1 MLFSSK
7 ECKEKYG
14 NYYQINKAI
23 QAGTLYKVADGV
35 YSDTPGVSEIE
46 IIMYRYP
53 QTVFTLNSAFYYH
66 GLTDVIP
73 NKYYLASVRDTH
85 KIPDQQ
91 IKQVFYSADKFS
103 VGITETAYQGTTIR
117 LYDRERMLIELIR
130 SAKNQPF
137 DYYKEIIESY
147 RRTIHSLD
155 IQKLQEYIPVFPK
168 GEAIMEAIEL
178 EVL

>member
-14 NYYQINKAI
+14 NYYQINKAL
-23 QAGTLYKVADGV
+23 QVGTLYKVADGV
-35 YSDTPGVSEIE
+35 YSDTPRVSEIE
-46 IIMYRYP
+46 IIMYQYP

-85 KIPDQQ
+85 KIPNQQ
-91 IKQVFYSADKFS
+91 IKQIFYSVDKFPI
-103 VGITETAYQGTTIR
+103 GISEIAYQGTTIR
-117 LYDRERMLIELIR
+117 VYDRERMLIELMR
-130 SAKNQPF
+130 SAKKQPF

-147 RRTIHSLD
+147 RRSIHSLD
-155 IQKLQEYIPVFPK
+155 IQKLQEYITVFPK
-168 GEAIMEAIEL
+168 GDAIMEAIEL